1 MLDISFEVNNKMSL
15 WQFLDGLIRNPPLW
29 IISIIVALL
38 VAHMLDKMYKILVS
52 FSKKDDKLIEILEL
66 FVVVMLGTLTIKSF
80 YLEGIEGDRASH
92 EWYEHPLCMLV
103 ILLIST
109 FASMVIYTNLRK
121 VLSSK
126 STDEEAPRDEVST

>member
-1 MLDISFEVNNKMSL
+1 MLGISFEVNNRMSP
-15 WQFLDGLIRNPPLW
+15 WQFLDELIRNPPLW

-52 FSKKDDKLIEILEL
+52 FSRKDDKLIEILEL

-80 YLEGIEGDRASH
+80 YLEGIEGGSASH
-92 EWYEHPLCMLV
+92 EWYEHPLCMLA